1 MKDKTR
7 GVKSLVEF
15 KKVIVE
21 FGDRI
26 NGFVEELSKLLNDI
40 EIPDEEEDTWE
51 MKCPYEEGDEYW
63 LLTHFGG
70 FQKMEWTNNLFD
82 EIVSVQGN
90 TFPTQEAI
98 ELELKRRN
106 LLTRFRA
113 FRDECNGD
121 WKADFSNNKEKYY
134 LFYSTMEDCIK
145 VGWIVLGCS
154 FNIFGY
160 FKNRED
166 AEHAI
171 KLFGDEIKALFVDC
185 EG

>member
-1 MKDKTR
+1 MNDKTQ

-51 MKCPYEEGDEYW
+51 MKYPFENGDEYY
-63 LLTHFGG
+63 LLKSSGD
-70 FQKMEWTNNLFD
+70 FQKMEWTNHLFD
-82 EIVSVQGN
+82 ELSLIQGN
-90 TFPTQEAI
+90 IFTTEEAVN
-98 ELELKRRN
+98 LEVKRRK

-113 FRDECNGD
+113 FRNECNGD
-121 WKADFSNNKEKYY
+121 WKADFENPTEEKFSICFYYKEFRIQTTYNAND
-134 LFYSTMEDCIK
+134 FAT
-145 VGWIVLGCS
+145 
-154 FNIFGY
+154 FGI
-160 FKNRED
+160 FKNKQD
-166 AEHAI
+166 AQRAI
-171 KLFGDEIKALFVDC
+171 ELFGDEIKELFVDC